1 MVKNPTTSD
10 ADETPGKYSS
20 NAPITFN
27 NLLNKQTDADRDPL
41 KFQKDRNPKHPEI
54 AEANEQRQRE
64 DSASSSSSSQANK
77 KKQLDQRQK
86 QLAEQILR
94 QDLGGRGPSIEYGTA
109 TTSHTN
115 PRWYSLRRT
124 SYNGCE
130 YYYLICERYAS
141 TFEAE
146 AVIIDFGTEVT
157 FTPLT
162 PTRQILHDA
171 IEQQRRDDFR
181 DGSKPVQRLRSEQL
195 DTLEA
200 GYRHTVELRLF
211 EAREGAE
218 GRHRESVP
226 IDVYNEFVATND
238 SFQRVWD
245 EVLVPTLLPRQRD
258 VVAQSFVNAL
268 ASESEVPSWVW
279 QQALTTALPIVATVE
294 FE

>member
-1 MVKNPTTSD
+1 MVENPTTSG

-20 NAPITFN
+20 DDPITFS

-41 KFQKDRNPKHPEI
+41 KFQKDRSPKHPEI

-64 DSASSSSSSQANK
+64 DSASPSPSSQANK
-77 KKQLDQRQK
+77 EKEFDQQQK

-94 QDLGGRGPSIEYGTA
+94 QDLRGRGPSIEYGST
-109 TTSHTN
+109 TTSHSN

-181 DGSKPVQRLRSEQL
+181 DGREPVQRLRSEQL
-195 DTLEA
+195 DALEA
-200 GYRHTVELRLF
+200 GYRDIVELRLF
-211 EAREGAE
+211 ETREGAE
-218 GRHRESVP
+218 GRHRESAP
-226 IDVYNEFVATND
+226 IDVYNVSVATND
-238 SFQRVWD
+238 SFQRVWG

-268 ASESEVPSWVW
+268 ASESGVPSWVW
-279 QQALTTALPIVATVE
+279 QQALTTALPIVATVD

>member
-1 MVKNPTTSD
+1 MVENPTTSD
-10 ADETPGKYSS
+10 ADETPGKYSTDD
-20 NAPITFN
+20 PITFS

-41 KFQKDRNPKHPEI
+41 KFHKDRSPKHPEI

-64 DSASSSSSSQANK
+64 DSASQSPSSQANK
-77 KKQLDQRQK
+77 EKEFDQRQK

-94 QDLGGRGPSIEYGTA
+94 QDLRGRGPSIEYGST
-109 TTSHTN
+109 TTSHSN
-115 PRWYSLRRT
+115 PRWYSLRQT

-141 TFEAE
+141 TFEAG

-162 PTRQILHDA
+162 PTRQFLDDA

-181 DGSKPVQRLRSEQL
+181 DGRKPVQRLRSEQL
-195 DTLEA
+195 DALEA
-200 GYRHTVELRLF
+200 GYRDIVELRLF
-211 EAREGAE
+211 ETREGAE
-218 GRHRESVP
+218 GRHREPVP
-226 IDVYNEFVATND
+226 IDVYNEFVATDD

-258 VVAQSFVNAL
+258 VVAQSFVSAL
-268 ASESEVPSWVW
+268 ASESDVPSWIW
-279 QQALTTALPIVATVE
+279 QQALITPFPIIAKICLE
-294 FE
+294 